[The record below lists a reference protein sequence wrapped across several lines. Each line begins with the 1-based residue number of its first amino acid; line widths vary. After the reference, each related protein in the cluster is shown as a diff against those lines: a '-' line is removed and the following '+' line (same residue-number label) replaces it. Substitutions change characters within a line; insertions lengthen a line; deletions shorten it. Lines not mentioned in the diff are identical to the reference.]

1 MEEIELYHIS
11 CIEYPI
17 GVVAPIEDLSFYH
30 TSTLTDS
37 RSWINDFLDD
47 HSPEDF
53 PSRKKSFYA
62 CDTIANCKALK
73 STICNDV
80 DCIPRIY
87 KVRLSNPKK
96 VPMALVTHLF
106 KLGEDNASNI
116 NIVNEYW
123 TPTEEWNFY
132 EYLSEEME
140 IIEEIPN
147 SDKTRMGQ
155 ILFWATNSNSLLAD
169 DAAKAKNT
177 FI

>member
-1 MEEIELYHIS
+1 MEEIELYHIT

-17 GVVAPIEDLSFYH
+17 GVVNPIEDLSFYH
-30 TSTLTDS
+30 SKTLTDS
-37 RSWINDFLDD
+37 RSWINDFLDEN
-47 HSPEDF
+47 SPEDF

-62 CDTIANCKALK
+62 CNTIANCKALK
-73 STICNDV
+73 STICNEA

-87 KVRLSNPKK
+87 KVRMNNPIK

-106 KLGEDNASNI
+106 KLGEDNTVNTDIA
-116 NIVNEYW
+116 NEYW
-123 TPTEEWNFY
+123 TPTEEWKFY

-140 IIEEIPN
+140 IIEEMIN
-147 SDKTRMGQ
+147 SDVTPMGQ

-169 DAAKAKNT
+169 DAAKANNT